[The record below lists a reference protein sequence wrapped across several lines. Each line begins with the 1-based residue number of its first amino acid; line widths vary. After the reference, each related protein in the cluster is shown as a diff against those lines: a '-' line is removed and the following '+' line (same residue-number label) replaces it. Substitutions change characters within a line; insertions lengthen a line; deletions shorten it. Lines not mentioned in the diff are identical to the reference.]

1 MAPDLFTQADLDRL
15 SACIQQAELQS
26 SGEIRVHLEKH
37 CRGNA
42 LDRARTLFHQLG
54 MDRTELRNGVLIY
67 VATQDRKVSILGD
80 EGIHHKVT
88 DQFWS
93 LELGNLLEF
102 FGRGEYLQGLENVIA
117 DVGAKLKIHFPAQ
130 ENDRNELT
138 NEISLG

>member
-1 MAPDLFTQADLDRL
+1 
-15 SACIQQAELQS
+15 
-26 SGEIRVHLEKH
+26 
-37 CRGNA
+37 
-42 LDRARTLFHQLG
+42 
-54 MDRTELRNGVLIY
+54 LIY

-80 EGIHHKVT
+80 EGIHHQVT

-117 DVGAKLKIHFPAQ
+117 DVGAKLKLHFPAQ

>member
-1 MAPDLFTQADLDRL
+1 
-15 SACIQQAELQS
+15 
-26 SGEIRVHLEKH
+26 
-37 CRGNA
+37 
-42 LDRARTLFHQLG
+42 

-80 EGIHHKVT
+80 EGIHHLVT

-102 FGRGEYLQGLENVIA
+102 FGRGEYLLGLENVIA